1 MQVCWGWQAIEFRA
15 SFSLMSGYWGAM
27 TWLPTYLAVEREL
40 PSSSV
45 AYFVTILNI
54 GMFVGY
60 NGFGFLAD
68 HIGHRRTIIITLL
81 GVAAV
86 MPIYAIT
93 SNHNALLWLGP
104 LFGLFTA
111 FFGLF
116 GSYLSELF
124 PTRVRSTGAG
134 WGIAAMSPFLLAG
147 ISGAIGFSGGLI
159 VCACFFALAAGV
171 ALVLPKTGAHADQND
186 LLHRPPP
193 LSPAPSV
200 RESNAGIPRKLS
212 LR

>member
-27 TWLPTYLAVEREL
+27 TWLPTYLAVERGL

-68 HIGHRRTIIITLL
+68 HIGHRRNIIITLL

-134 WGIAAMSPFLLAG
+134 FCFNVGRGIAAMSPFLLAG

-159 VCACFFALAAGV
+159 VCACFLALAAGV
-171 ALVLPKTGAHADQND
+171 ALVLPKTGAHADQNEGT
-186 LLHRPPP
+186 PTQT
-193 LSPAPSV
+193 SPAVTRSQ
-200 RESNAGIPRKLS
+200 RA
-212 LR
+212 